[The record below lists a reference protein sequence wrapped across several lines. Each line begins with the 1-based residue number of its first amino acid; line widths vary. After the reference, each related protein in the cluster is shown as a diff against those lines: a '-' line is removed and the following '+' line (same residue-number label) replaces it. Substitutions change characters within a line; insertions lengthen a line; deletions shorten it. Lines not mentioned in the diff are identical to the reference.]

1 MAVYKRSYKPYDG
14 PLTPERTRFLV
25 LPRYAIQELFESRVL
40 TAYLV
45 LCLVPFL
52 IELVLVYV
60 ANSAA
65 TRALLHIDA
74 PPSDFL
80 QVQFFLIALGSLL
93 GTILLFYTFALLLF
107 VLLSWVAPGTYS
119 PASALVSSLCEPL
132 LAPVRR
138 VIPPLGGIDFS
149 AAFVIIA
156 LWALYIAINEYLL
169 TPGY

>member
-1 MAVYKRSYKPYDG
+1 
-14 PLTPERTRFLV
+14 
-25 LPRYAIQELFESRVL
+25 
-40 TAYLV
+40 
-45 LCLVPFL
+45 
-52 IELVLVYV
+52 
-60 ANSAA
+60 
-65 TRALLHIDA
+65 
-74 PPSDFL
+74 
-80 QVQFFLIALGSLL
+80 
-93 GTILLFYTFALLLF
+93 ALLLY

-169 TPGY
+169 TPPGYCTRRARRIVLPGPSLDGRKRRCHQLHGLLRRSWVAPRWQAAATSARSTRYRRRSPPRIPSATSAATRCTTTRCAPTR